1 MHSAKF
7 PQSEPP
13 LHPGQYVRTAVIE
26 PAGLSVKDA
35 AAALG
40 VHRVALSRL
49 LNEQAA
55 LSPEMAA
62 RLEKAFGADMVR
74 LMRMQSEYDIR
85 QARLKYRRIKV
96 PGSAATERTGGGPKG
111 ADIARLSKDNRGTT

>member
-7 PQSEPP
+7 PLSKSP
-13 LHPGQYVRTAVIE
+13 LHPGQYVRTAIIE
-26 PAGLSVKDA
+26 PVGLSVKDA

-62 RLEKAFGADMVR
+62 RLEKAFGADMVH
-74 LMRMQSEYDIR
+74 LMRMQSEYDIG

-96 PGSAATERTGGGPKG
+96 PGSAATAGSNGRPSEAAISR
-111 ADIARLSKDNRGTT
+111 ISKHNRGAT

>member
-1 MHSAKF
+1 MRTAKI
-7 PQSEPP
+7 PQSQTPP
-13 LHPGQYVRTAVIE
+13 HPGQFVRTKLLE
-26 PAGLSVKDA
+26 PRGLSVKGA
-35 AAALG
+35 ALALG

-62 RLEKAFGADMVR
+62 RLEKAFGADMVE

-85 QARLKYRRIKV
+85 QATLKFRGINV
-96 PGSAATERTGGGPKG
+96 PGNVGAESSGSGGAG
-111 ADIARLSKDNRGTT
+111 RLSRMAEEDQ